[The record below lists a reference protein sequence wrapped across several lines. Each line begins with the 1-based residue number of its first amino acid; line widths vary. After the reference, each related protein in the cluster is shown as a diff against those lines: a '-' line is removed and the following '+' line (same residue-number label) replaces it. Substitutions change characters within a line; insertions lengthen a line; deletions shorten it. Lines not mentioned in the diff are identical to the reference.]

1 MISSQDP
8 ITSSS
13 QSLARQPIVL
23 SMFLHSPPNSTRGS
37 SYECENC
44 DVSSHCMT
52 VDAPELAPASDIH
65 LTGRAPSRHV
75 TWAKRW
81 KSSSSD
87 ETDSDINEPVTPP
100 PIIHHLSRFVK
111 HTKSNPKPYKRDM
124 SITSEH
130 HFFNNQLRHNGS
142 MNQTH
147 VQRVC
152 SVIYEWG

>member
-1 MISSQDP
+1 MISSRDP

-13 QSLARQPIVL
+13 QSLARQPTVL
-23 SMFLHSPPNSTRGS
+23 SMSLHSPPNSNRGS
-37 SYECENC
+37 SYECENR

-75 TWAKRW
+75 TRAKRRR
-81 KSSSSD
+81 SSSSD

-111 HTKSNPKPYKRDM
+111 HAKSNPKPYKRDR
-124 SITSEH
+124 STTSERR
-130 HFFNNQLRHNGS
+130 FFNNQLRHNGP